1 MPEKSTHNQILKSTG
16 IIGGSQVVIIIIG
29 IIRTK
34 VLALILGPVGVGLAG
49 LYQSVVN
56 LVNMAS
62 SFGIS
67 FSAVREIALASGTND
82 QVKISTTILVL
93 KRWAIVTGILGALV
107 TIIFCIPI
115 SQFTFGSSSYAPAI
129 ALLSISVFLG
139 IISSGQLALL
149 QGLRMLELMA
159 KVNILA
165 ALLGLLIAVPVYW
178 YWGQTGIVPAIL
190 IGSLISFTLS
200 WWYSK
205 KVETV
210 PVLLTIKDTF
220 QEGRMMIKFGLF
232 SVITGLVSLSTMYI
246 VRAFIAK
253 QGGVEGV
260 GQFTAAWT
268 ISSMYMSAIFTAMAA
283 DYYPRLSSVSNDN
296 AQVRKMVNE
305 QTEIAILISAPII
318 IGMISFINIVVHLF
332 YSSKFDLAA
341 TILNWQLAGDFFKV
355 LSWPIG
361 FIFLVKGKARQFI
374 VSNVAWDA
382 LYLILVYV
390 GWKFNGIESTGV
402 AFLLAYLAVLLI
414 SYFMAKSTINFAWS
428 SKCVLF
434 IIVFL
439 PLLIL
444 STFSSIFLNGI
455 TQFFIGTIVT
465 MAAMAFSYIQLKK
478 LFDFNKIWARLR
490 LR

>member
-93 KRWAIVTGILGALV
+93 KRWLIVTGILGALV

-165 ALLGLLIAVPVYW
+165 ALLGLLISVPVYW
-178 YWGQTGIVPAIL
+178 YLGQTGIVPAIL

-232 SVITGLVSLSTMYI
+232 SVITGLVDLGTMYI

-268 ISSMYMSAIFTAMAA
+268 ISSMYLSAIFTAMAA

-361 FIFLVKGKARQFI
+361 FIFLVKGKARQYI

-382 LYLILVYV
+382 LYLISVYV

-402 AFLLAYLAVLLI
+402 AFALAYLAVLLI
-414 SYFMAKSTINFAWS
+414 SYFVAKSTINFAWS

-434 IIVFL
+434 ILVFL

>member
-82 QVKISTTILVL
+82 QVKISTTILVI
-93 KRWAIVTGILGALV
+93 KRWLIVTGILGALV

-165 ALLGLLIAVPVYW
+165 ALLGLLISVPVYW
-178 YWGQTGIVPAIL
+178 YLGQTGIVPAIL

-232 SVITGLVSLSTMYI
+232 SVITGLVDLGTMYI

-268 ISSMYMSAIFTAMAA
+268 ISNMYMSAIFTAMAA
-283 DYYPRLSSVSNDN
+283 DYYPRLSSISNDN

-361 FIFLVKGKARQFI
+361 FIFLVKGKGRQYI
-374 VSNVAWDA
+374 ITSVAWNA
-382 LYLILVYV
+382 LYLMLVYV
-390 GWKFNGIESTGV
+390 GWKFKGIESTGV
-402 AFLLAYLAVLLI
+402 AFAFAYLVVLLI

-428 SKCVLF
+428 SKCILF
-434 IIVFL
+434 IMVFF
-439 PLLIL
+439 PLLTL
-444 STFSSIFLNGI
+444 STFNSIFLNGI
-455 TQFFIGTIVT
+455 TQFFIGTIVS